1 MRKKGQAAMEYL
13 MTYGWAILI
22 IIVVIGA
29 LWRMGVFKTS
39 STVPCSP
46 CFSYFAYVDHGGGTL
61 IMRNG
66 ALQANVTGVVGG
78 TLTGG
83 TGQIFDPGEDLTFT
97 GVSQTGDVDVTLTYI
112 NVASGLTKTDSG
124 TIHN

>member
-29 LWRMGVFKTS
+29 LWKMGVFKT
-39 STVPCSP
+39 TGAVPCSP
-46 CFSYFAYVDHGGGTL
+46 CFGYFAYVDHGGGTL
-61 IMRNG
+61 IVRNG
-66 ALQANVTGVVGG
+66 GLQINVTTVTGG

-83 TGQIFDPGEDLTFT
+83 TNQIFNPGEDLTLT
-97 GVSQTGDVDVTLTYI
+97 GVATTGDVDVQVDYI
-112 NVASGLTKTDSG
+112 NTDSG
-124 TIHN
+124 LSKTDTATIHN